1 MSTDLFTLITF
12 LGSVL
17 AGMLGALTG
26 MGGGV
31 IVIPLLTL
39 GLGVDFHYAIGA
51 ALVSV
56 IATSTGSAA
65 AYVREGITNIR
76 IGIFLEVATTIG
88 AVLASVWLT
97 TVLPKQSLA
106 IIFGLVLVLSV
117 FLNLRRR
124 SSIKEVEHAGS
135 LAARLRLN
143 GSFVE
148 QGQLRQYSVTNVAG
162 GFLMMLVAG
171 VISGL
176 LGIGSGALK
185 VLAMDNI
192 MRIPFKV
199 STTTSNFMIGVTATA
214 SAVVYFQKGYIL
226 PGIAAPVMLGVL
238 VGAMAGAKILVRLQ
252 TRWLRLGFSIVVTYL
267 AIQMIYNGVS
277 GKI

>member
-1 MSTDLFTLITF
+1 
-12 LGSVL
+12 
-17 AGMLGALTG
+17 
-26 MGGGV
+26 
-31 IVIPLLTL
+31 
-39 GLGVDFHYAIGA
+39 FHYAIGA

-88 AVLASVWLT
+88 AVVASVWLT
-97 TVLPKQSLA
+97 TVLPKLSLA

-117 FLNLRRR
+117 FLNLRR
-124 SSIKEVEHAGS
+124 SLTLKEVEHAGS
-135 LAARLRLN
+135 LGARLRLN

-162 GFLMMLVAG
+162 GFLIMLVAG
-171 VISGL
+171 VISAL

-199 STTTSNFMIGVTATA
+199 ST
-214 SAVVYFQKGYIL
+214 
-226 PGIAAPVMLGVL
+226 
-238 VGAMAGAKILVRLQ
+238 
-252 TRWLRLGFSIVVTYL
+252 
-267 AIQMIYNGVS
+267 
-277 GKI
+277 